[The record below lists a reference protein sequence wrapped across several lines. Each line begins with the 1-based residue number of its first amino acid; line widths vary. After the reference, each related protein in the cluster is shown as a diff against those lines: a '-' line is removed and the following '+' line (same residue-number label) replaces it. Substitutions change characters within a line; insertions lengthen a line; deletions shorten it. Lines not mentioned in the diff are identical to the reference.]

1 MSVADSES
9 HNRNQILDIPNNM
22 ETRIRF
28 ISQERKHVVQR
39 LCLESRKVKGIPDPT
54 IEPSKT
60 LLPRLEL
67 FLRWL
72 ETDVEIT
79 PDLKTKSQIDEGLQL
94 MFQRPEFHFAEGIRE
109 RARQL
114 YARWEGQ
121 NWGKGEI
128 VEESTEDEDDSTSRD
143 DETPVPKKRKSSS
156 STPVRRDYKT
166 DIVPTTIRAPPPN
179 HPIFGE
185 NGIMHGVVLKISSRR
200 RDYILDSRYK
210 KRDAKVYGDN
220 GLSPGDWWPMQIVAL
235 FNGAHGS
242 KMGGISGNSETGA
255 YSVVTSGGQYED
267 LDQDHGNILY
277 YSGSGSHENTDPK
290 SPSPS
295 TSATSALQASLRTGR
310 PVRVLRA
317 AGTGVSKSKKSW
329 RPTFGIRYDGRYRVV
344 ATQLRTNMKGGLY
357 EQFKLERMEDQPPLD
372 SKSRPT
378 PGEIKDYERKDQGY

>member
-1 MSVADSES
+1 MTASKADSHDEVL
-9 HNRNQILDIPNNM
+9 NIPNNLR
-22 ETRIRF
+22 TRIDF

-39 LCLESRKVKGIPDPT
+39 LCQESKKAKGVPDPA

-67 FLRWL
+67 FLQWL

-79 PDLKTKSQIDEGLQL
+79 PALNTGSRIGEGLQL
-94 MFQRPEFHFAEGIRE
+94 MFDNPQFRFEEKTRE

-114 YARWEGQ
+114 YERWEGQ

-128 VEESTEDEDDSTSRD
+128 VEESTEDEADSTDGD
-143 DETPVPKKRKSSS
+143 DETPDPKRRKSSN
-156 STPVRRDYKT
+156 TPARRKSKT
-166 DIVPTTIRAPPPN
+166 DIVPATIRAPPPD
-179 HPIFGE
+179 HPIFGK
-185 NGIMHGVVLKISSRR
+185 NGIMHGVVLKVSGRR

-220 GLSPGDWWPMQIVAL
+220 GLRPGAWWPMQIVAL

-242 KMGGISGNSETGA
+242 KIGDISGNSETGA

-267 LDQDHGNILY
+267 LDQDQGNILY
-277 YSGSGSHENTDPK
+277 YSGSGSHDNTDPK
-290 SPSPS
+290 KPSPS
-295 TSATSALQASLRTGR
+295 TNATLALQASLRTGR

-329 RPTFGIRYDGRYRVV
+329 RPIVGIRYDGRYRVV

-357 EQFKLERMEDQPPLD
+357 EQFKLERMGDQPTLD

-378 PGEIKDYERKDQGY
+378 PDEIRDFENRDQGY